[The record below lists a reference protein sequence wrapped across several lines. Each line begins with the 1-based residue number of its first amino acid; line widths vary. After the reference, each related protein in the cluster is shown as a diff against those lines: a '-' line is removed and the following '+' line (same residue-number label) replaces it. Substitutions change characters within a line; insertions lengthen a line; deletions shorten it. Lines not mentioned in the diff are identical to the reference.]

1 MFTNPIFLIGW
12 IIIALFPLTVAI
24 AAPQRIRYKIIASVC
39 VLVATF
45 AFMSGIYAEQKNSS
59 DRWNNGIH
67 INCGGAYQFSG
78 ATKWRTSESFYCTC
92 DKCGH
97 TEEFSSIMK

>member
-1 MFTNPIFLIGW
+1 MFTDPTFLIGW

-45 AFMSGIYAEQKNSS
+45 AFIRGIYAEQENSS

-67 INCGGAYQFSG
+67 IVCGGVYQFSG
-78 ATKWRTSESFYCTC
+78 ATKWRTSESFYYTC

>member
-1 MFTNPIFLIGW
+1 MFTTPMFYIGW
-12 IIIALFPLTVAI
+12 VIIALLPLTVAI
-24 AAPQRIRYKIIASVC
+24 AAPQKVRYKIIASVC
-39 VLVATF
+39 VLAVAF
-45 AFMSGIYAEQKNSS
+45 AFMCGIYAEKENDF

-67 INCGGAYQFSG
+67 VDCGEYQFSG
-78 ATKWRTSESFYCTC
+78 ATKERTSESFYYTC

>member
-39 VLVATF
+39 VLVAAF
-45 AFMSGIYAEQKNSS
+45 AFMCGIYAEKKNSS

-78 ATKWRTSESFYCTC
+78 ATKWRTSESFYYTC